1 MEGASLKGL
10 VSSLLLPPAGPL
22 LLALLG
28 AWLARRG
35 ARGRVRA
42 GRGLLAVGLL
52 SAWLLSTSAV
62 AEAMIGWLEAYSPPA
77 LTGDALAAQ
86 MRGPAPP
93 GAIVVL
99 GSGVRHN
106 EREWPR
112 HEYPNARTLER
123 LTFGALLARESGLP
137 VLVSGGTPRR
147 RDASE
152 ASLMAWTLRE
162 SFAVEPRWIEEHSR
176 DTAENAVES
185 ARLLRADGVRRVVLV
200 TQAYHMPR
208 AQAAFVAAGLDV
220 VAAPHGFA
228 GSFEI
233 DGWGAFVPSAGAVT
247 VSWLATHEAV
257 GLLWYRMRGHL

>member
-1 MEGASLKGL
+1 VKGL
-10 VSSLLLPPAGPL
+10 ISSLLLPPAGPL

-28 AWLARRG
+28 ALLARRG
-35 ARGRVRA
+35 SRGRVRA
-42 GRGLLAVGLL
+42 GRGLLAIGLL

-62 AEAMIGWLEAYSPPA
+62 AEAMIGWIESFSPPA

-106 EREWPR
+106 QREWPR

-123 LTFGALLARESGLP
+123 LAFGALLARQSGLP
-137 VLVSGGTPRR
+137 VLVSGGTPHG

-152 ASLMAWTLRE
+152 ASLMAWTMKNV
-162 SFAVEPRWIEEHSR
+162 FAVEPRWIEEHSG
-176 DTAENAVES
+176 DTADNATGS

-208 AQAAFVAAGLDV
+208 ARAAFVAAGLEV
-220 VAAPHGFA
+220 IAAPHGFA
-228 GSFEI
+228 GNFEL
-233 DGWGAFVPSAGAVT
+233 DGLGSFVPSAGAVGL
-247 VSWLATHEAV
+247 SWLATHEAV
-257 GLLWYRMRGHL
+257 GLVWYRIRGHL